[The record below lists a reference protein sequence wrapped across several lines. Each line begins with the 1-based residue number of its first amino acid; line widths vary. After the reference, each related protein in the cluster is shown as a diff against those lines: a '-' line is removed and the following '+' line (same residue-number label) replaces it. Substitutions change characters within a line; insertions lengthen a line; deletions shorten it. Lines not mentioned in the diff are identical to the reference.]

1 MTDYDTYIGNELRQ
15 SDVITPAL
23 LERYRAVIGHDGRE
37 GALPYGLHFC
47 LCLPKAAMAELGVDG
62 HPAKGGFL
70 PESDLPRRMWASSQI
85 DFLAPCEL
93 NAPIVKHSKVQSVKL
108 KSGRSGQLLFVNVE
122 HLTNCGGVDAIRET
136 QTIVYREPSSQ
147 KAEYPV
153 AAKHDLSDWEHT
165 ESLTP
170 NEAMLFRYSALT
182 FNTHRIH
189 YDLPYAMNEEG
200 YPALVVHGP
209 LMASLLLRFAAS
221 LLKDTPITSFQFRGL
236 APAYC
241 NEPLTIA
248 ARANEAGLELAII
261 GCDGRAVM
269 SGAAGTA
276 AHE

>member
-1 MTDYDTYIGNELRQ
+1 MTDYDTYIGNQLRQ
-15 SDVITPAL
+15 SDVITSAL

-189 YDLPYAMNEEG
+189 YDL
-200 YPALVVHGP
+200 
-209 LMASLLLRFAAS
+209 SL
-221 LLKDTPITSFQFRGL
+221 IH
-236 APAYC
+236 
-241 NEPLTIA
+241 I
-248 ARANEAGLELAII
+248 
-261 GCDGRAVM
+261 
-269 SGAAGTA
+269 
-276 AHE
+276 

>member
-1 MTDYDTYIGNELRQ
+1 MTDYDKYIGNELRQ

-37 GALPYGLHFC
+37 DNLPYGLHFC
-47 LCLPKAAMAELGVDG
+47 LCLPKAAMAELGTDG

-85 DFLAPCEL
+85 DFLAPCAL

-108 KSGRSGQLLFVNVE
+108 KSGRSGKLLFVNVE
-122 HLTNCGGVDAIRET
+122 HLTKCAGVDAIRET
-136 QTIVYREPSSQ
+136 QTIVYREASSQ
-147 KAEYPV
+147 KAELPV
-153 AAKHDLSDWEHT
+153 AAKHSLAEWEHT
-165 ESLTP
+165 EALTP

-189 YDLPYAMNEEG
+189 YDLPYTVNEEG

-248 ARANEAGLELAII
+248 ARGNEAGLELSII

-269 SGAAGTA
+269 SGTAGTG